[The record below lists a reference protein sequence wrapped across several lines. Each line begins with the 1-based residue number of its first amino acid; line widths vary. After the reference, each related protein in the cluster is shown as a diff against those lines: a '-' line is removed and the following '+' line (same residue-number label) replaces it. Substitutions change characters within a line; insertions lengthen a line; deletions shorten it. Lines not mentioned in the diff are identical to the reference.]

1 MRRGDSH
8 LVASD
13 EPPNPLSLGGQSG
26 AKITGGSMRWRE
38 LLRDLLRYLAPLR
51 GIRCCA
57 SELNSHP
64 FLATCSFGPCSRACA
79 PHLARTQ
86 GLHLVAII
94 RAAVGDVGCQGAAHR
109 QGHSTSTCW
118 RPRSR
123 IA

>member
-1 MRRGDSH
+1 MQRGDSH

-26 AKITGGSMRWRE
+26 GRTGGSMRWRE
-38 LLRDLLRYLAPLR
+38 SLCDLSHYLAPLR

-64 FLATCSFGPCSRACA
+64 FLATCNPGPCSRACA
-79 PHLARTQ
+79 PHLAQTQ

-109 QGHSTSTCW
+109 QGHPTATCW
-118 RPRSR
+118 RSRSQM
-123 IA
+123 A